1 MKGYPKCTS
10 KSTRPID
17 GHRSERMQRIEQ
29 LDKTNRLH
37 EAGRRPRLMMVIQAG
52 KKVSIEALVLV
63 GITDKVTAIESRVA
77 RIKAR
82 VAELT
87 GNMDGARR

>member
-1 MKGYPKCTS
+1 
-10 KSTRPID
+10 
-17 GHRSERMQRIEQ
+17 
-29 LDKTNRLH
+29 
-37 EAGRRPRLMMVIQAG
+37 MMVIQAG
-52 KKVSIEALVLV
+52 KKVSIETLVLV
-63 GITDKVTAIESRVA
+63 GITDKATAIESRVA

>member
-1 MKGYPKCTS
+1 
-10 KSTRPID
+10 
-17 GHRSERMQRIEQ
+17 
-29 LDKTNRLH
+29 
-37 EAGRRPRLMMVIQAG
+37 MVIQAG

>member
-1 MKGYPKCTS
+1 MKGYPKCTN

-17 GHRSERMQRIEQ
+17 GHKFERMQRIEQ

-37 EAGRRPRLMMVIQAG
+37 EAGRRPRLMMVIQVG
-52 KKVSIEALVLV
+52 KKVSIEPLVLV
-63 GITDKVTAIESRVA
+63 GITDKATAIESRVA

>member
-1 MKGYPKCTS
+1 
-10 KSTRPID
+10 
-17 GHRSERMQRIEQ
+17 
-29 LDKTNRLH
+29 
-37 EAGRRPRLMMVIQAG
+37 MMAIQAE
-52 KKVSIEALVLV
+52 KRVSNQALDSVTL
-63 GITDKVTAIESRVA
+63 TDKVTAIESRVA